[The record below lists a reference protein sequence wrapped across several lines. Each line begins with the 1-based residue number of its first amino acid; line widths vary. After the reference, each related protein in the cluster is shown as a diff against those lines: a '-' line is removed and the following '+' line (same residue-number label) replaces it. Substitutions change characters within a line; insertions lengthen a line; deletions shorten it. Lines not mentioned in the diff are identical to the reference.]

1 MTWAPGLHNCLA
13 ISGFDG
19 TVQVH
24 DVTSWAAAGN
34 QVEPHFTH
42 SGHLFLDGSRA
53 GPAPLVTTHTWH
65 PCKPR
70 TLLSAASDASLHVW
84 DWVAPEASC

>member
-42 SGHLFLDGSRA
+42 SGHLFLDGNGA